1 MPDTLPIS
9 LADLLIDTENPRL
22 PQPNVGQREALR
34 ALAKHLPK
42 KLIALAKDIVTHG
55 PNPVELPIVMS
66 FKDDLNRY
74 VMLEGN
80 RRLVALRGLEN
91 PDSLLGALESSLLAE
106 LRTLSKTYQEA
117 PVESLTCLLVNDR
130 DEAQHWIELRHTGE
144 NEGAG
149 IVRWAS
155 DDAARFRA
163 RSGGFGIH
171 SQALNFLEAGGYL
184 TPEQRRNVPA
194 TSFFRLLGT
203 PYVRSKLGLKVQ
215 DGKLYLLA
223 DEKKVAKA
231 LLHVI
236 DDLVSERV
244 GTRKIYTKKLR
255 VKYAN
260 NLPANIVVTPT
271 ASGSEAAG
279 SQGAKAK
286 AKRAAAAKAKRL
298 KTRDHLIPRD
308 CVLSITPLRLRE
320 IEGELRR
327 LSLAN
332 YTNAVGVLFRVF
344 IELSIDAYMTRN
356 SLPIKDKKGYD
367 LSLMQKLVS
376 TANDLMS
383 RKKLTKQQANPV
395 LRAAAKD
402 SFLAPSITVMN
413 QYVHNSHFFPA
424 PGDLRAHWNSLQPF
438 MIAIW
443 AP

>member
-1 MPDTLPIS
+1 MSETLPIS

-22 PQPNVGQREALR
+22 PQPNVGQRDALR

-42 KLIALAKDIVTHG
+42 KLIALAKDIVRHG

-117 PVESLTCLLVNDR
+117 PVESLTCLLVDDR

-215 DGKLYLLA
+215 EGKLYLLA

-236 DDLVSERV
+236 DDLVSERI

-255 VKYAN
+255 IKYAN
-260 NLPANIVVTPT
+260 SLPANIVVTPT
-271 ASGSEAAG
+271 ASGGEAAG

-286 AKRAAAAKAKRL
+286 AKSAAAKARRL
-298 KTRDHLIPRD
+298 KSRDILIPRD
-308 CVLSITPLRLRE
+308 CVLSITALRLRE
-320 IEGELRR
+320 IEAELRK

-344 IELSIDAYMTRN
+344 IELSTDAYMTRN

-376 TANDLMS
+376 TANDLVS
-383 RKKLTKQQANPV
+383 RQKLTKQQANPV
-395 LRAAAKD
+395 HSAAAKD

-413 QYVHNSHFFPA
+413 QYVHNPHFFPA

-438 MIAIW
+438 MIAICS
-443 AP
+443 P